1 MSRPVEISFTAI
13 ASEGLAERAGRIAIL
28 VPENGRLPSGLPR
41 AAREAAARALASE
54 AWKGT
59 KPGQALE
66 LAFPAG
72 MAAEALQLVALPR
85 RADALTARKAGAAIG
100 ARHGKAEL
108 TVLAGDHPHAAEVAL
123 GLALRAYD
131 FSAYKT
137 ARTEPAA
144 GGDLPAEPPVSLSR
158 TGAAEDARLSDAAT
172 PDEPEAGA
180 APGVTPR
187 GKVCFMHKDPE
198 ELARKARAG
207 AARAEGV
214 FFTRDLVNEPANV
227 LTTSDFADRL
237 LAMREL
243 GLEVEVLDQDELA
256 RLGLRALLAVG
267 QGSETPSKVVVM
279 RWQGGGDEPPL
290 ALVGKGV
297 VFDTGG
303 ISIKPAAGMEEMTMD
318 MGGAGVVAGVMRT
331 LALRRA
337 RANVV
342 GLVGLVENMPD
353 GRAQRPG
360 DIVRSMKGDTIE
372 VINTDA
378 EGRLVLADVLWYAQ
392 DRFKPRAIVDL
403 ATLTGA
409 VIIAL
414 GHDNAGVFSNDDAFA
429 AKFLAAARAEGEGA
443 WRLPLGPSYDKL
455 IDSRLADIKNTGGR
469 PAGSITA
476 AQFLQRFVREGTPW
490 IHLDIAGVA
499 LPPGETP
506 MAPKGATG
514 WGVMALDRLVRDD
527 FEAAGPADQAQG

>member
-1 MSRPVEISFTAI
+1 MTHPVEISFTAMDG
-13 ASEGLAERAGRIAIL
+13 AGLAERPGRVAIL
-28 VPENGRLPSGLPR
+28 VPKAGRLPGGLPR
-41 AAREAAARALASE
+41 ATREALARAFASE
-54 AWKGT
+54 AWKAV
-59 KPGQALE
+59 KPGKALE

-72 MAAEALQLVALPR
+72 LKAEALQLVLLPAN
-85 RADALTARKAGAAIG
+85 ADVATARAAGASIG
-100 ARHGKAEL
+100 AKLGKAETL
-108 TVLAGDHPHAAEVAL
+108 VLAGNHARAAEVAL

-137 ARTEPAA
+137 RKTGDGAAPEGEAPAEPAA
-144 GGDLPAEPPVSLSR
+144 STSR
-158 TGAAEDARLSDAAT
+158 TGAAEDARLSDAAGG
-172 PDEPEAGA
+172 PGPVADA
-180 APGVTPR
+180 APAGTPR
-187 GKVCFMHKDPE
+187 GRVIFMHKDPE
-198 ELARKARAG
+198 ALGRAAADG
-207 AARAEGV
+207 AAVAEGV

-243 GLEVEVLDQDELA
+243 GLEVEVLEEDELA
-256 RLGLRALLAVG
+256 RLGMRALLAVG
-267 QGSETPSKVVVM
+267 QGSESPSKVVVM
-279 RWQGGGDEPPL
+279 RWNGGGEAAPL

-318 MGGAGVVAGVMRT
+318 MGGAGVVAGVMRA

-372 VINTDA
+372 VVNTDA

-392 DRFKPRAIVDL
+392 ERFKPAAVVDL

-414 GHDNAGVFSNDDAFA
+414 GHENAGVFSNDDAFA
-429 AKFLAAARAEGEGA
+429 TQVLNAARAEGEGA
-443 WRLPLGPSYDKL
+443 WRLPLGPGYDKL
-455 IDSRLADIKNTGGR
+455 IDSRLADVKNTGGR

-476 AQFLQRFVREGTPW
+476 AQFLRRFVREDVPW
-490 IHLDIAGVA
+490 VHLDIAGVA
-499 LPPGETP
+499 LPPAETAL
-506 MAPKGATG
+506 APKGASG
-514 WGVMALDRLVRDD
+514 WGVMTLDRLVRDR
-527 FEAAGPADQAQG
+527 FEKQG